1 MSKRLIVI
9 CVCFAL
15 LAVSVQNAI
24 AQCGG
29 CSMAPSA
36 PDTQPKAKCSCSA
49 KPIGSGNGFS
59 LLTEPQKAGAE
70 AAQKAK
76 KAICCTKPE
85 VVIVFDSVAPNAAAK
100 KALLA
105 GVASVFD
112 SAIIYGCS
120 AYDAITQET
129 NKAKVA
135 VLALGGDIKI
145 ESACADVE
153 DGHETCGKRIGES
166 LKAAAAKKAKGKLMI
181 LFGSCHVPAD
191 DKLVQGVA
199 SVVGEKFPIA
209 GGAASGGEFLYYKGK
224 VTDKKS
230 NLGLLLTGN
239 FKCGFSTLKEDGAE
253 GVINSAKKAF
263 TNAVGTDKDNLV
275 MMFAFDCG
283 GRRGSLGDNL
293 PRELQAMKDVVG
305 DTPIFGFYGSGE
317 IGPKDNDSPSRG
329 VGYHISACAISTK

>member
-1 MSKRLIVI
+1 MSKRFIII

-15 LAVSVQNAI
+15 LAAFAQSAI
-24 AQCGG
+24 AQCA
-29 CSMAPSA
+29 CCAKAPNA
-36 PDTQPKAKCSCSA
+36 PDAQPKAKCSCSA
-49 KPIGSGNGFS
+49 KAIGTGNGFS
-59 LLTEPQKAGAE
+59 LSTDPQKAGAE
-70 AAQKAK
+70 AARKAK
-76 KAICCTKPE
+76 KALCCTEPK
-85 VVIVFDSVAPNAAAK
+85 VVIVFDSVAANPAAK
-100 KALLA
+100 KELLA

-112 SAIIYGCS
+112 ASIIYGCS
-120 AYDAITQET
+120 AYDAITQDT

-135 VLALGGDIKI
+135 VLALGGDMRIK
-145 ESACADVE
+145 SAVAHVE

-166 LKAAAAKKAKGKLMI
+166 LKAAAAKKAKGKFMI

-191 DKLVQGVA
+191 DEVVKGVA

-263 TNAVGTDKDNLV
+263 TNAVGADKDDLV

-293 PRELQAMKDVVG
+293 PRELEAMKDVVG